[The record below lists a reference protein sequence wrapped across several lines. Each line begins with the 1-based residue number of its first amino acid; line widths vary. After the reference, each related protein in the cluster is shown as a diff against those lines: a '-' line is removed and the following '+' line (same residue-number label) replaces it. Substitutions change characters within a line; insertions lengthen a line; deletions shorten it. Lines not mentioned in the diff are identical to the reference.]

1 MWDVMCATGAEIL
14 AGKSAS
20 VANAAKV
27 MEQNFNDKF
36 VK

>member
-1 MWDVMCATGAEIL
+1 MCATGADIL
-14 AGKSAS
+14 AQKDGA

-36 VK
+36 VQ